1 MNIKIFYHF
10 HCLQCLLKLQVSIQN
25 CTMTFRRLEILQ
37 PGKWADIG
45 NLKLFDYW
53 LDTYG
58 KVEIA
63 EIMNSRHSLVITHF
77 PPFWVQSSPK
87 SNFPEEKPIFPHQ
100 NFHQNRHSL
109 FSSIFR
115 PTEKINRNCTIY
127 YDKYYFCIFKM
138 FEIREFYF
146 TRGKFWLVNFIQKMG
161 ELVVNHSGR

>member
-1 MNIKIFYHF
+1 MGDHRVK
-10 HCLQCLLKLQVSIQN
+10 LLFFSAVLLRKTLVKSQLSL
-25 CTMTFRRLEILQ
+25 TF
-37 PGKWADIG
+37 KY
-45 NLKLFDYW
+45 LFDYI
-53 LDTYG
+53 
-58 KVEIA
+58 KVNI
-63 EIMNSRHSLVITHF
+63 LVIIHF
-77 PPFWVQSSPK
+77 PSFWVQSSPK